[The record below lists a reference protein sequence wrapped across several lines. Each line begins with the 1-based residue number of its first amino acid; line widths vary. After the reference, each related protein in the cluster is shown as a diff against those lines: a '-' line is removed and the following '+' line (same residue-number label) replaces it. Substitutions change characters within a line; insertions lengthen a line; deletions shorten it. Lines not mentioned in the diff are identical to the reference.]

1 MMTPVDIE
9 TADFKKVALGYSCDE
24 VDTFLDKVI
33 VEFEKLFKENAKLQD
48 KVTTTEEA
56 LKYNKDLEDT
66 IRNSIVRDEKTVEE
80 TKHNAEVEASQIVK
94 TAEQQAV
101 DIMQDA
107 HKQLYQLKNEIIRLK
122 AEYESVKGKLKMLLE
137 TELKMLEQY
146 EEELGLNEEQE

>member
-33 VEFEKLFKENAKLQD
+33 VEFERLFKENAKLQD

-56 LKYNKDLEDT
+56 LKYYKDLEDT
-66 IRNSIVRDEKTVEE
+66 IRNSIVRAEKTVEE

-94 TAEQQAV
+94 TAE
-101 DIMQDA
+101 IMQDA
-107 HKQLYQLKNEIIRLK
+107 HKQLYQLKNEIIRVR

>member
-33 VEFEKLFKENAKLQD
+33 VEFERLFKENAKLQD

-56 LKYNKDLEDT
+56 LKYYQDLEDT
-66 IRNSIVRDEKTVEE
+66 IRNSIVRAEKTVEE

-107 HKQLYQLKNEIIRLK
+107 HKQLYQLKNEIIRVR

>member
-33 VEFEKLFKENAKLQD
+33 VEFERLFKENAKLQD
-48 KVTTTEEA
+48 KVTTTEGA
-56 LKYNKDLEDT
+56 LKYYKDLEDT
-66 IRNSIVRDEKTVEE
+66 IRNSIVRAEKTVEE

-107 HKQLYQLKNEIIRLK
+107 HKQLYQLKNEIIRVR

>member
-48 KVTTTEEA
+48 KVTTTEEE
-56 LKYNKDLEDT
+56 LKYYKDLEDT
-66 IRNSIVRDEKTVEE
+66 IRNSIVRAEKTVEE

>member
-33 VEFEKLFKENAKLQD
+33 VEFERLFKENAKLQD

-56 LKYNKDLEDT
+56 LKYYKDLEDT
-66 IRNSIVRDEKTVEE
+66 IRNSIVRAEKTVEE

-107 HKQLYQLKNEIIRLK
+107 HKQLY
-122 AEYESVKGKLKMLLE
+122 
-137 TELKMLEQY
+137 
-146 EEELGLNEEQE
+146 

>member
-33 VEFEKLFKENAKLQD
+33 VEFERLFKENAKLQD

-56 LKYNKDLEDT
+56 LKYYKDLEDT
-66 IRNSIVRDEKTVEE
+66 IRNSIVRAEKTVEE

-101 DIMQDA
+101 D
-107 HKQLYQLKNEIIRLK
+107 KQLYQLKNEIIRVR

>member
-33 VEFEKLFKENAKLQD
+33 VEFERLFKENAKLQD
-48 KVTTTEEA
+48 KVNTTEEA
-56 LKYNKDLEDT
+56 LKYYKDLEDT
-66 IRNSIVRDEKTVEE
+66 IRNSIVRAEKTVEE

-107 HKQLYQLKNEIIRLK
+107 HKQLYQLKNEIIRVR

>member
-56 LKYNKDLEDT
+56 LKYYKDLEDT
-66 IRNSIVRDEKTVEE
+66 IRNSIVRAEKTVEE

-107 HKQLYQLKNEIIRLK
+107 HK

>member
-33 VEFEKLFKENAKLQD
+33 VEFERLFKENAKLQD

-56 LKYNKDLEDT
+56 LKYYKDLGDT
-66 IRNSIVRDEKTVEE
+66 IRNSIVRAEKTVEE

-107 HKQLYQLKNEIIRLK
+107 HKQLYQLKNEIIRVR

>member
-1 MMTPVDIE
+1 M
-9 TADFKKVALGYSCDE
+9 
-24 VDTFLDKVI
+24 
-33 VEFEKLFKENAKLQD
+33 
-48 KVTTTEEA
+48 
-56 LKYNKDLEDT
+56 EDT
-66 IRNSIVRDEKTVEE
+66 IRNSIVRAEKTVEE

>member
-48 KVTTTEEA
+48 KVTTTEE
-56 LKYNKDLEDT
+56 DLEDT
-66 IRNSIVRDEKTVEE
+66 IRNSIVRAEKTVEE

>member
-1 MMTPVDIE
+1 M
-9 TADFKKVALGYSCDE
+9 
-24 VDTFLDKVI
+24 
-33 VEFEKLFKENAKLQD
+33 
-48 KVTTTEEA
+48 
-56 LKYNKDLEDT
+56 EDT
-66 IRNSIVRDEKTVEE
+66 IRNSIVRAEKTVEE

-122 AEYESVKGKLKMLLE
+122 AEYETVNGKLKMLLE

>member
-9 TADFKKVALGYSCDE
+9 TADFKKVALGNSCDE

-33 VEFEKLFKENAKLQD
+33 VEFERLFKENAKLQD
-48 KVTTTEEA
+48 KVTTTEES
-56 LKYNKDLEDT
+56 LKYYKDLEDT
-66 IRNSIVRDEKTVEE
+66 IRNSIVRAEKTVEE

-107 HKQLYQLKNEIIRLK
+107 HKQLYQLKNEIIRVR

>member
-56 LKYNKDLEDT
+56 LKYYKDLEDT
-66 IRNSIVRDEKTVEE
+66 IRNSIVRAEKTVV
-80 TKHNAEVEASQIVK
+80 H
-94 TAEQQAV
+94 
-101 DIMQDA
+101 
-107 HKQLYQLKNEIIRLK
+107 
-122 AEYESVKGKLKMLLE
+122 LL
-137 TELKMLEQY
+137 
-146 EEELGLNEEQE
+146 

>member
-33 VEFEKLFKENAKLQD
+33 VEFERLFKENAKLQD
-48 KVTTTEEA
+48 KVTTTGEA
-56 LKYNKDLEDT
+56 LKYYKDLEDT
-66 IRNSIVRDEKTVEE
+66 IRNSIVRAEKTVEE

-107 HKQLYQLKNEIIRLK
+107 HKQLYQLKNEIIRVR

>member
-33 VEFEKLFKENAKLQD
+33 VEFERLFKENAKLQD

-56 LKYNKDLEDT
+56 LKYYNDLEDT
-66 IRNSIVRDEKTVEE
+66 IRNSIVRAEKTVEE

-107 HKQLYQLKNEIIRLK
+107 HKQLYQLKNEIIRVR

>member
-33 VEFEKLFKENAKLQD
+33 VEFERLFKENAKLQD

-56 LKYNKDLEDT
+56 LKYYKDLEDT
-66 IRNSIVRDEKTVEE
+66 IRNSIVRAEKTVEE

-94 TAEQQAV
+94 QAV

-107 HKQLYQLKNEIIRLK
+107 HKQLYQLKNEIIRVR

>member
-33 VEFEKLFKENAKLQD
+33 VEFERLFKENAKLQD
-48 KVTTTEEA
+48 KVTTTEVA
-56 LKYNKDLEDT
+56 LKYYKDLEDT
-66 IRNSIVRDEKTVEE
+66 IRNSIVRAEKTVEE

-107 HKQLYQLKNEIIRLK
+107 HKQLYQLKNEIIRVR